1 MEMVKYGIY
10 SGGASKQ
17 NALFSKKY
25 APKNASIPSMYR
37 IVPACVS
44 PVTWPFYDFDKTV
57 I

>member
-1 MEMVKYGIY
+1 MESIQGVRANKMPF
-10 SGGASKQ
+10 
-17 NALFSKKY
+17 FSKKY